1 VFNFNQTLL
10 SRLSSLSLR
19 WVQMVS
25 ISIIVASLVDINLT
39 HDPYSFLLSS
49 LPLCTH
55 ILRPDIFVN
64 VDKFRNI
71 RHRRPHVSTE
81 QVAIESLPDASY
93 STFVTSITSSVAFFA
108 TGLIKIPA
116 LTCFAIYCGLT
127 ILMDYILSLL
137 ILYPAL
143 CINDRR
149 RLIKSSQAPSIVDQT
164 MDTRTMNHSGDS
176 WIAYVLAYHYKIIHK
191 LRWILL
197 IASVGVISA
206 CALVAARLESPVD
219 QDAPFLS
226 QNNKYE
232 MHRLWS
238 KHLLSSRITE
248 IEIGSFVW
256 GLIPDDTGDYYKP
269 DDESDLIFDTTFDP
283 RDATTQEYL
292 LDFCNRVYE
301 DDDIQL
307 KRPPQYTCVMKSF
320 EVWLQENSQSQR
332 QLYIDNCH
340 EADKIPV
347 SSDVF
352 DSCIIAYSEATL
364 FPYIMHENGTVK
376 ALAVHG
382 AFDHQDKD
390 WTTRL
395 NAWVGNE
402 KQAAP
407 EQANEFF
414 FASFSRWTNDTYN
427 NAKAAAYT
435 SALVSVAL
443 AFTMILLTSQSIVIA
458 LFSAISITYVL
469 VSSTA
474 CLVILGWKLGMYVFS
489 FVALFLP
496 S

>member
-1 VFNFNQTLL
+1 MILTPYLL
-10 SRLSSLSLR
+10 SH
-19 WVQMVS
+19 
-25 ISIIVASLVDINLT
+25 NLQ
-39 HDPYSFLLSS
+39 L
-49 LPLCTH
+49 
-55 ILRPDIFVN
+55 DIFVN

-71 RHRRPHVSTE
+71 RHRRPRLSTE

-116 LTCFAIYCGLT
+116 LTCFATFCGLT
-127 ILMDYILSLL
+127 ILMDYMLSLL
-137 ILYPAL
+137 ILHPAL
-143 CINDRR
+143 CIDDRQR
-149 RLIKSSQAPSIVDQT
+149 MIKSSPVPSIDDQT
-164 MDTRTMNHSGDS
+164 MDTEDDDTDHSGDS
-176 WIAYVLAYHYKIIHK
+176 WIAYILAYHYKIIHK
-191 LRWILL
+191 LRWPILL
-197 IASVGVISA
+197 ASIGVISA
-206 CALVAARLESPVD
+206 CAFVAARLESPVD
-219 QDAPFLS
+219 PDAPFLS
-226 QNNKYE
+226 ENNPYE
-232 MHRLWS
+232 MHRTWS
-238 KHLLSSRITE
+238 KHLLSSRMSE

-256 GLIPDDTGDYYKP
+256 GVIPIDTGNHMDP
-269 DDESDLIFDTTFDP
+269 DDESDLILDTTFDP
-283 RDATTQEYL
+283 RAATTQEYL

-307 KRPPQYTCVMKSF
+307 KRKPLYTCVMKGF
-320 EVWLQENSQSQR
+320 DVWLQENSQSQR
-332 QLYIDNCH
+332 QLYIDNCQ

-390 WTTRL
+390 WITRL
-395 NAWVGNE
+395 NAWVDNE

-407 EQANEFF
+407 EKANEFF
-414 FASFSRWTNDTYN
+414 FASFSQWTDDTYK
-427 NAKAAAYT
+427 NAKTSAFT

-474 CLVILGWKLGMYVFS
+474 CLVLLGWQLGM
-489 FVALFLP
+489 
-496 S
+496 